1 MILINQIKL
10 KPGFTEEDLIK
21 KGASLLHVLPKD
33 IRSARPERV
42 SIDARDKSHIRMTV
56 NAVFDVIGEA
66 FVLRRSQKNPD
77 ISEYKETGYS
87 FPDKGSERLAHR
99 PVIAG
104 AGPAGLF
111 AALKLAENGYRPIV
125 LERGLD
131 VDSRTRVVNS
141 FFETGKLEKNTNV
154 LFGEGGAGTFSDG
167 KLNTLVKD
175 PSGRNKEVLETFIR
189 FGADP
194 SIAYDSKPH
203 IGTDVLTVIIK
214 NIREHIKELG
224 GEFRF
229 NAEVTDVLIK
239 DGVIKGVFVN
249 SLNDPV
255 ECDVLLLA
263 TGHSARDTI
272 KMLYDKGMTME
283 QKDFAVGFR
292 VMHEQALINRLFL
305 TEDPEIL
312 KHTGPAAYKL
322 TYKHASGRGVYSFC
336 MCPGGY
342 VVNSSSEEGRL
353 SINGMSYSGRD
364 GKYAN
369 SAMIISV
376 GSKDYGSDHPLA
388 GIDFQRNIEEKAF
401 SLGHG
406 FIPVEY
412 YGDFK
417 NDILGTDDQEPLDR
431 FFDNDFETKGNHVF
445 SKVSDILPDELNRAF
460 IDAMD
465 FFDKVHEGF
474 GGKRVLVLGI
484 ESRTSSPVRIVRN
497 EGFESPD
504 VKGLY
509 PLGEGAG
516 YAGGIMSA
524 AMDGIK
530 GAEAVAKIYAP
541 FKE

>member
-10 KPGFTEEDLIK
+10 KPGFTEEDLVK

-33 IRSARPERV
+33 IKLARPERV
-42 SIDARDKSHIRMTV
+42 SIDARDKAHIRMTV

-66 FVLRRSQKNPD
+66 FVLRRNQKNPD
-77 ISEYKETGYS
+77 ISEYKEVEYF
-87 FPDKGSERLAHR
+87 FPDMGTEKLNNR
-99 PVIAG
+99 PVIVG

-111 AALKLAENGYRPIV
+111 AALKLAEKGYNPLI

-131 VDSRTRVVNS
+131 VDSRTRVVEN
-141 FFETGKLEKNTNV
+141 FFETGKLERNTNV

-175 PSGRNKEVLETFIR
+175 PYGRNKEVLNTFIR

-194 SIAYDSKPH
+194 SISYDSKPH
-203 IGTDVLTVIIK
+203 IGTDVLSVVIK
-214 NIREHIKELG
+214 RIREHIKKLG
-224 GEFRF
+224 GVFRF
-229 NAEVTDVLIK
+229 NAEVTDIHTENGRV
-239 DGVIKGVFVN
+239 KGVFVN
-249 SLNDPV
+249 GLNTPI

-263 TGHSARDTI
+263 IGHSARDTI
-272 KMLYDKGMTME
+272 KTLYDKGLTME

-292 VMHEQALINRLFL
+292 VMHEQSLINRLFL

-312 KHTGPAAYKL
+312 KYTGPAAYKL
-322 TYKHASGRGVYSFC
+322 TYKHSSGRGVYSFC

-376 GSKDYGSDHPLA
+376 GNKDYGSDHPLA
-388 GIDFQRNIEEKAF
+388 GIEFQRRLEEKAF

-417 NDILGTDDQEPLDR
+417 HDVLGTDDQEPLER
-431 FFDNDFETKGNHVF
+431 FFDNDFETKGNHIF
-445 SKVSDILPDELNRAF
+445 TQVSEILPDELNRAF

-465 FFDKVHEGF
+465 YFDKVHDGF
-474 GGKRVLVLGI
+474 GSNRVLVLGV

-497 EGFESPD
+497 DSFESPD
-504 VKGLY
+504 IKGLY

-530 GAEAVAKIYAP
+530 GAEAVARVYGP
-541 FKE
+541 V